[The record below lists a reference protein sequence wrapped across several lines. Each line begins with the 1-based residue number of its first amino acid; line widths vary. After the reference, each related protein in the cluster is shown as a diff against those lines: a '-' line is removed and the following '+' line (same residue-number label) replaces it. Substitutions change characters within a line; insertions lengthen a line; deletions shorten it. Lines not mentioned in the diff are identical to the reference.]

1 MELED
6 VRTTLDNAGIG
17 EVIGERT
24 LKRSV
29 GVVQAPDLI
38 VRIGRPQEL
47 GDGSYICPFEV
58 RGLHRRIR
66 FTQGAD
72 AIDSLQVALRMISV
86 DLHNARN
93 EPSAELH
100 WLEPGDD
107 LGFPD
112 LDGMFNPGSDPEA
125 TE

>member
-1 MELED
+1 MMLED
-6 VRTTLDNAGIG
+6 VRETLDTAGIG

-29 GVVQAPDLI
+29 GGVQAPDLI

-66 FTQGAD
+66 FTAGFD
-72 AIDSLQVALRMISV
+72 AIDALQAALRMISIDV
-86 DLHNARN
+86 HYARN
-93 EPSAELH
+93 EPSAELY

-107 LGFPD
+107 LGYPD
-112 LDGMFNPGSDPEA
+112 LDGMFSPDSDPKA
-125 TE
+125 TP